1 MAAMADMA
9 GSRQQLLEQDV
20 HIGLRLERIVVAK
33 LLAWQCVL
41 LVSGNANA
49 WLGAALPTPPPRF
62 TWYAEPS
69 GARRVVVVHCIQL
82 SLAGVDALV

>member
-49 WLGAALPTPPPRF
+49 WLGAAHPQLHAGEEDSSRGGGTH
-62 TWYAEPS
+62 
-69 GARRVVVVHCIQL
+69 GKKKRR
-82 SLAGVDALV
+82 

>member
-1 MAAMADMA
+1 MADMA

-49 WLGAALPTPPPRF
+49 WLGAAHPPC
-62 TWYAEPS
+62 
-69 GARRVVVVHCIQL
+69 RRGGFEQRRRDTRQEEETIGL
-82 SLAGVDALV
+82 EITKLRPPLVFVI